1 MSLLDNLALGLSVVA
16 NVESLLAL
24 MGGIC
29 IGVFAG
35 AIPGMSATM
44 AVALTL
50 PFTFSMPPIIGILLL
65 LGVYKGGIFGGSI
78 PAILIK
84 TPGTPASSATTLDG
98 YPLAAKGEA
107 GRALSMALYAS
118 CTADVISNLALILF
132 AGFLASF
139 ALNFGPPEFF
149 TLILFSLTIIA
160 GVSGDSLIKGIFS
173 ALLGLLFATIGLD
186 LVYGTNR
193 FTFGDPNLMGGLNFI
208 AVLIGLFAIPE
219 ILTMARDPRPRDGE
233 TRALGRKGVSF
244 AEYRKSF
251 RTIVRGSFIGV
262 FLGSIPGIG
271 AAPAAFLSYSEARR
285 KSPNKANF
293 GKGEIEGV
301 AASEAGNNGVAG
313 ATLIP
318 LLALGVPGDVITAI
332 IIGAF
337 MVHGLQPGPMMFV
350 MNVDIIYGMFM
361 GLIVSSVILL
371 AVGSA
376 AIRAFRYVADIPR
389 GILFPAVL
397 VLCVYG
403 GYAVNNSI
411 FDVGVMFAMGWLG
424 YLMLIYGVPAA
435 PFLIAFILGPL
446 LENNFRQSM
455 LMSGGDATILARGPI
470 TWFFWG
476 LTIITVVAI
485 LRAGLKGR
493 GAAPIEEVR
502 AGTQE
507 GTTARR
513 DAQDT
518 KS

>member
-1 MSLLDNLALGLSVVA
+1 MSFVDSLLAGLALVG
-16 NVESLLAL
+16 NVESFLAL
-24 MGGIC
+24 FGGVV
-29 IGVFAG
+29 IGVIGG

-50 PFTFSMPPIIGILLL
+50 PFTFAMQPITGILLL

-84 TPGTPASSATTLDG
+84 TPGTPASSATILDG
-98 YPLAAKGEA
+98 YPMAEKGEA
-107 GRALSMALYAS
+107 GRALGMALWAS
-118 CTADVISNLALILF
+118 CTADVISNMALIVF
-132 AGFLASF
+132 AGWLASF

-160 GVSGDSLIKGIFS
+160 GVSGDSLLRGALS
-173 ALLGLLFATIGLD
+173 ALLGLLLATIGLD

-193 FTFGDPNLMGGLNFI
+193 FTFGDPNMMGGLNFI

-219 ILTMARDPRPRDGE
+219 VLAMAWHPTAHLGK
-233 TRALGRKGVSF
+233 TRSIGSKWVTF
-244 AEYRKSF
+244 ADYRKSF
-251 RTIVRGSFIGV
+251 RSIVRGSMIGV

-285 KSPNKANF
+285 RSKNKANF

-337 MVHGLQPGPMMFV
+337 MIHGLQPGPMMFV
-350 MNVDIIYGMFM
+350 LNVDIIYGLFM
-361 GLIVSSVILL
+361 GLIVSSVFLFI
-371 AVGSA
+371 VGSA
-376 AIRAFRYVADIPR
+376 AIRGFKYVADVPKRLLIPT
-389 GILFPAVL
+389 VL
-397 VLCVYG
+397 VLCIYG
-403 GYAVNNSI
+403 VFAVNNNI
-411 FDVGVMFAMGWLG
+411 FDVGVMFVMGWVG
-424 YLMLIYGVPAA
+424 YAMMRYHVPAA

-446 LENNFRQSM
+446 LEDNFRQSM
-455 LMSGGDATILARGPI
+455 LMSGSDWKVLFRGPI
-470 TWFFWG
+470 TWFFWSVT
-476 LTIITVVAI
+476 LITVVAI
-485 LRAGLKGR
+485 ARAGVKS
-493 GAAPIEEVR
+493 VR
-502 AGTQE
+502 DHSASKMS
-507 GTTARR
+507 
-513 DAQDT
+513 